1 MPRGICKLCLLEK
14 DLQESHLLPRSLY
27 KKVRGTGRGDKDP
40 TVVAIGKKPK
50 TTSHQYK
57 DYVLCWDC
65 EQRFNVNGEDYVM
78 RLAQTKGKLPL
89 LEMLEKVVSPT
100 GANNTLKADTGAQVP
115 ELDRDKLTYFALS
128 VFWRASVHRWRT
140 PDSGTVKIELG
151 SRYNEELRRYLLG
164 ETGLPCLAF
173 LKVNVC
179 SDELH
184 RHIFFAPCPALKR
197 HHNVFTFLACGIDF
211 VFGIGKGV
219 LQELKSVS
227 MLQAPHWIS
236 SSDCLEDHKYRIS
249 LS

>member
-1 MPRGICKLCLLEK
+1 VKRGICKLCQFEK

-27 KKVRGTGRGDKDP
+27 KKVRGTGRGNNDP
-40 TVVAIGKKPK
+40 TVIAPGKKPK

-89 LEMLEKVVSPT
+89 LDMLENVATPT
-100 GANNTLKADTGAQVP
+100 AVTKKLRAYTGAQVP
-115 ELDRDKLTYFALS
+115 ELDRDRLAYFALS
-128 VFWRASVHRWRT
+128 VFWRASVHTWKT

-164 ETGLPCLAF
+164 ETGLPRFAY

-184 RHIFFAPCPALKR
+184 RHIFFAPCPALR
-197 HHNVFTFLACGIDF
+197 SYHNVFTFTACGIDF

-219 LQELKSVS
+219 LNGLKSVS
-227 MLQAPHWIS
+227 ILQHPHWIS

-249 LS
+249 VS